1 MDTSARFQIL
11 SLDGGGIKGLF
22 AAAILAQVE
31 DDLNIRVCD
40 HFDLITGTSTGG
52 IIALGLGMG
61 LRPREIVQ
69 FYVSECGNIF
79 GDKLG
84 YRGLFRLWRRKF
96 SEQPLASA
104 LKRCFG
110 ERRLA
115 DCVKPVVIPSFNLDR
130 NDVYLFKTPHHP
142 RLTRDWKVPLWKVAL
157 ATSAAPTYFASCQE
171 VDHIRLIDGGVWAN
185 NPAMVGVVEAYSMF
199 GKPLESI
206 AVLSL
211 GATSPTVE
219 RPKSLTNG
227 GMFQWRAAGMDVAL
241 RGQSCGVQAQVLHL
255 LGPDRGIRL
264 DAVVADGV
272 FALDRLTEPRLLS
285 EAAMT
290 SRTFSPT
297 FTTHFQPHIAAQYT
311 PLQPAG
317 QHAALA
323 GATPAFA
330 T

>member
-1 MDTSARFQIL
+1 
-11 SLDGGGIKGLF
+11 
-22 AAAILAQVE
+22 
-31 DDLNIRVCD
+31 
-40 HFDLITGTSTGG
+40 
-52 IIALGLGMG
+52 MG

-69 FYVSECGNIF
+69 FYVSEGEKIF
-79 GDKLG
+79 GDKSG
-84 YRGLFRLWRRKF
+84 WRGMRRLWKRKF
-96 SEQPLASA
+96 SAKPLEVA

-115 DCVKPVVIPSFNLDR
+115 DCVKPLVIPSYNLDR

-157 ATSAAPTYFASCQE
+157 ATSAAPTYFASCSD

-211 GATSPTVE
+211 GATSPTIE
-219 RPKSLTNG
+219 RPKSLTKG
-227 GMFQWRAAGMDVAL
+227 GMFQWRSAGIDVAL
-241 RGQSCGVQAQVLHL
+241 RGQSCGVQCQVQHL
-255 LGPDRGIRL
+255 LGADRGIRL

-285 EAAMT
+285 EAATT
-290 SRTFSPT
+290 SRNFSPT
-297 FTTHFQPHIAAQYT
+297 FASLFQPHTAASYT
-311 PLQPAG
+311 PLQPVG
-317 QHAALA
+317 QHAA
-323 GATPAFA
+323 ATAAPAMA
-330 T
+330 S